1 MALIS
6 FNSQVLSAFGLGPLN
21 LNYSLSGG
29 SFGYNTVELRT
40 VGTTSSK
47 QVVGVAFN
55 SLTSPGSGTGVF
67 STLSA
72 FNGTTLRVDR
82 AYSGATFAL
91 IFSDR
96 STSLFTVT
104 TAATTTQQTLTA
116 NDFDSV
122 WPEIRRLR
130 LLEYI

>member
-6 FNSQVLSAFGLGPLN
+6 FNSQVLSAFGLEPLN

-29 SFGYNTVELRT
+29 SFGYNTVELLT

-72 FNGTTLRVDR
+72 FNDTTLRVDR

-96 STSLFTVT
+96 SSSLFFVA
-104 TAATTTQQTLTA
+104 TAVAPTQQSLTA
-116 NDFDSV
+116 NGFDTVYS
-122 WPEIRRLR
+122 EIRRLKQ
-130 LLEYI
+130 LGYI